1 VNSEFLLWLS
11 LVLGAII
18 IGLVILL
25 LMEREKRRPLTKEPL
40 KAGEGKSLVGLPFSM
55 KRTVTTGVFDETRDK
70 LRLLDLER
78 EILSYAIRRLYEASA
93 EGKISEAERDRLAL
107 KYKMDL
113 ARIKEEIGRGES
125 IVALN
130 ELEKMQEE
138 FINLFQERFE
148 QIGKRIDELRTT
160 SGLAVQELEATPKV
174 GAEEEPEEIEE
185 EETAEEE
192 LEEEAEEEAGEEDKL
207 QKTEE
212 PAEKP
217 AEVKAKRKTAKPK
230 PPPEPEQ
237 DSAEKKV
244 EQIVAEVEKV
254 LKKLGQMEVEE

>member
-1 VNSEFLLWLS
+1 VNSEFLLGLS
-11 LVLGAII
+11 LVLGGVI
-18 IGLVILL
+18 IGLVVLL
-25 LMEREKRRPLTKEPL
+25 LIEREKRRPLTEEPL
-40 KAGEGKSLVGLPFSM
+40 KISEGKTLGTLPFSK
-55 KRTVTTGVFDETRDK
+55 KRTVTTDVFDETRDK
-70 LRLLDLER
+70 LRLLNIER
-78 EILSYAIRRLYEASA
+78 EILSYAVRRLYEASA
-93 EGKISEAERDRLAL
+93 EGKISEAERERLAL

-113 ARIKEEIGRGES
+113 ARIKEEISKGES

-148 QIGKRIDELRTT
+148 QISKRIDELKTI
-160 SGLAVQELEATPKV
+160 SGLTVQELEATPKV
-174 GAEEEPEEIEE
+174 EEQEEPEEIEE
-185 EETAEEE
+185 EEETAEEE
-192 LEEEAEEEAGEEDKL
+192 FEEEPEEEGEENSL

-212 PAEKP
+212 LAEKP
-217 AEVKAKRKTAKPK
+217 TEIKTKRKAAKPK